1 MENFIIHII
10 RSPQAWPATSF
21 FKRSLKWNLKE
32 NQNEVDFPEIFN
44 GKDGK
49 PMLLI
54 TTKDKEVE
62 LWCLMNDIK
71 CRAPKASDKENRILA
86 FWNGIAYKSLPK
98 HWQTED
104 DEAIMKLINDSPKD
118 CQVIN
123 RYPSEAFRAGKKIQE
138 MLKQGI
144 IPTVEHFQKEYRKN
158 TKLAED
164 IREKVTWRDDPPA
177 IDPDTDMPYTKE
189 DNEANKQLLNSY
201 DFNANLAMACASK
214 LSSQS

>member
-10 RSPQAWPATSF
+10 RSTPAWPATGF
-21 FKRSLKWNLKE
+21 FKRSLNWNLKE
-32 NQNEVDFPEIFN
+32 NKNEVDFPEVFN

-54 TTKDKEVE
+54 TTDDKEVQ
-62 LWCLMNDIK
+62 LWCLMNNVK
-71 CRAPKASDKENRILA
+71 CRAPKPSDKANRILA

-104 DEAIMKLINDSPKD
+104 DEAIMKLINSSPED

-123 RYPSEAFRAGKKIQE
+123 RYPSETYRATRKIQE
-138 MLKQGI
+138 MLKEGKV
-144 IPTVEHFQKEYRKN
+144 PTIDTFREEYQKN
-158 TKLAED
+158 NQLAED

-177 IDPDTDMPYTKE
+177 IDPDTDLPYTKE
-189 DNEANKQLLNSY
+189 DNEANKELLNAY
-201 DFNANLAMACASK
+201 TFNANLAMACAQK